1 MKIALLMSKL
11 FLLGLAVGVA
21 AHAAEVPAG
30 DEHAK
35 GPPDG
40 MQDFKDRRGFGV
52 GLAVAYSDEPYRG
65 MDSDVMP
72 FPILRYR
79 GKRFS
84 ALGPNLSYL
93 LIGLQGPWSFSATLS
108 PAFDG
113 YDADDSSFLDG
124 MDDRDKTVEGGF
136 EVEYD
141 TDIADFSLSYK
152 HDLLNEHDGY
162 QVDVGVRKP
171 WFVGRFIIAP
181 SVSYNYWSDDRS
193 DYYFGVRAE
202 EATAVR
208 PEYELDGTSNWDA
221 GVFASTDITR
231 RVFALAGAGYTYY
244 DDDIRDSPIVSA
256 DGKFRVF
263 VGFGYMFGTR
273 KPAGEEENLAALLR
287 R

>member
-21 AHAAEVPAG
+21 ANAAEVPAG

-35 GPPDG
+35 GPPDS

-72 FPILRYR
+72 FPVLRYR

-84 ALGPNLSYL
+84 AFGPNLSYL

-113 YDADDSSFLDG
+113 YDADDSSFFDG
-124 MDDRDKTVEGGF
+124 MDDRDMTVEGGF

-181 SVSYNYWSDDRS
+181 SVSYNYWSNDRS
-193 DYYFGVRAE
+193 DYYFGVRAG

-208 PEYELDGTSNWDA
+208 PEYEVGGTSNWEA

-231 RVFALAGAGYTYY
+231 RVFALAGLGYTYY

-263 VGFGYMFGTR
+263 VGFGYMFGGKKTE
-273 KPAGEEENLAALLR
+273 GEVAKVATLLAR
-287 R
+287 

>member
-1 MKIALLMSKL
+1 MMKFPTLATVLLV
-11 FLLGLAVGVA
+11 GLSAGLA
-21 AHAAEVPAG
+21 AHADETPASEKQAKGSPAG
-30 DEHAK
+30 
-35 GPPDG
+35 
-40 MQDFKDRRGFGV
+40 MQEFKDRRGFGL

-65 MDSDVMP
+65 MDDDVMP

-93 LIGLQGPWSFSATLS
+93 LLGLESPWSFSATLT

-141 TDIADFSLSYK
+141 AKIADFSLAYK
-152 HDLLNEHDGY
+152 HDLLDQHDGY
-162 QVDVGVRKP
+162 QVEAGIRRA
-171 WFVGRFIIAP
+171 WFLGRFIVSP
-181 SVSYNYWSDDRS
+181 SVSYNYWSEDRS

-208 PEYELDGTSNWDA
+208 PEYELDGTANWDA
-221 GVFASTDITR
+221 GVFASTDITP

-263 VGFGYMFGTR
+263 VGFGYMFGAK
-273 KPAGEEENLAALLR
+273 KPADEKEKLAALLR

>member
-1 MKIALLMSKL
+1 MMKLPALATTL
-11 FLLGLAVGVA
+11 LLGLSAGPEASADEAPA
-21 AHAAEVPAG
+21 AKEQ
-30 DEHAK
+30 AK
-35 GPPDG
+35 GPPPG
-40 MQDFKDRRGFGV
+40 MQEFEDRRGFGL

-65 MDSDVMP
+65 MDDDVMP

-93 LIGLQGPWSFSATLS
+93 LLGLDSPWSFIATLT

-124 MDDRDKTVEGGF
+124 MDDRDKTIEGGF
-136 EVEYD
+136 EIEYD
-141 TDIADFSLSYK
+141 TSIADFSLAYK
-152 HDLLNEHDGY
+152 HDLLDKHDGY
-162 QVDVGVRKP
+162 QVEAAIRRA
-171 WFVGRFIIAP
+171 WFLGRFIVSP
-181 SVSYNYWSDDRS
+181 SVGYNYWSEDRS
-193 DYYFGVRAE
+193 DYYFGVRAD

-221 GVFASTDITR
+221 GVFASTDIAP
-231 RVFALAGAGYTYY
+231 RVFAIAGAGYTYY

-263 VGFGYMFGTR
+263 VGFGYMFGAR
-273 KPAGEEENLAALLR
+273 KGGQEEEKLAALLGR
-287 R
+287 